1 MNLSMLLYIL
11 PAAFVLDLLLG
22 DPLHFPHPIRWM
34 GKAICTL
41 EPVFRKLPTGLT
53 LSGAMFS
60 ISLITC
66 TWFTNYLLVAA
77 ANTIH
82 PFAKTGV
89 EILIIYYSIS
99 VRSLSDSAMAV
110 YRFLRKDRLQK
121 AKIRLAMIVGRDVEQ
136 LNESQIAQ
144 AAVETVGE
152 NLVDGVIS
160 PLFFA
165 AIGGAP
171 MAMAYKMINT
181 LDSMVGYKNE
191 KYALFG
197 KFSAKIDDVANFL
210 PSRLSIFIIAIAAQ
224 ILNGKGVRSFK
235 IAVSEGANHTS
246 PNAGYPEAGFAGTLG
261 IRLGGPST
269 YNGDLISKPYIGT
282 YLDKP
287 TADHIKKACD
297 LMMLSSLIWLG
308 IVWVTLFFLNS

>member
-1 MNLSMLLYIL
+1 MNFSMLLYIL

-22 DPLHFPHPIRWM
+22 DPAHLPHPVRWM
-34 GKAICTL
+34 GKAISTL
-41 EPVFRKLPTGLT
+41 EPVFRKLHTGLT

-60 ISLITC
+60 ILLIMC
-66 TWFTNYLLVAA
+66 TWLTTYLLVTA
-77 ANTIH
+77 ANTFH
-82 PFAKTGV
+82 PFAKTGI

-99 VRSLSDSAMAV
+99 VRSLNDSAMAV
-110 YRFLRKDRLQK
+110 YRSLKKGRLEQ
-121 AKIRLAMIVGRDVEQ
+121 AKNRLAMIVGRDVDK
-136 LNESQIAQ
+136 LNESQIAR

-191 KYALFG
+191 NYALFG
-197 KFSAKIDDVANFL
+197 KFSARIDDIANFL
-210 PSRLSIFIIAIAAQ
+210 QSRLSIFIIAIAAQ
-224 ILNGKGVRSFK
+224 ILNGKGIRSFK

-261 IRLGGPST
+261 IQLGGPNT
-269 YNGDLISKPYIGT
+269 YNGHQISKPYIGA
-282 YLDKP
+282 YLDK
-287 TADHIKKACD
+287 ADLEHIKKACD

-308 IVWVTLFFLNS
+308 ILWFTLFFLSN